1 MLDERELRIRR
12 DWLGALKCP
21 GARRLIGRII
31 YNAAFS
37 QSHCPG
43 DPLAT
48 AYNEGRRS
56 VGLEIMREVEKAKE
70 GETAEL
76 LAKTLEEI
84 RDARRNDDDDE
95 PGFER

>member
-1 MLDERELRIRR
+1 MPDEEAIRR

-21 GARRLIGRII
+21 GARRLLGRTI

-37 QSHCPG
+37 QSHYPG

-56 VGLEIMREVEKAKE
+56 VGLEIMREIEKAKE
-70 GETAEL
+70 GETAKL
-76 LAKTLEEI
+76 LAKTIQEI
-84 RDARRNDDDDE
+84 QDVQRYNDE
-95 PGFER
+95 SGFNK